1 MEDVFLILSGVS
13 GVGKSSIMEGLKEFN
28 FRYVSPYMTR
38 SLREGEADKISISS
52 GEMAQRIDVGDFVAV
67 NELYGNVY
75 GTPLEDILQYR
86 DEGFVPMLDYPI
98 EKVREL
104 RERLKG
110 KIDVVCIYISPPS
123 LMELKRRLD
132 DGRDKDSGRYNFAVK
147 ELSSIERGDY
157 DGEIDMRLVNGD
169 LEKTISKIA
178 Q

>member
-1 MEDVFLILSGVS
+1 MKDAFLILSGVS
-13 GVGKSSIMEGLKEFN
+13 GVGKSSIMDGLKEFN

-38 SLREGEADKISISS
+38 SLRDGETDKISISP
-52 GEMAQRIDVGDFVAV
+52 ENMRQKIDAGDFVAV
-67 NELYGNVY
+67 NKLYGNVY

-98 EKVREL
+98 KKVGEL
-104 RERLKG
+104 RERLNG

-123 LMELKRRLD
+123 LIELKRRLG
-132 DGRDKDSGRYNFAVK
+132 DGRDKDSGRYSFAIK
-147 ELSSIERGDY
+147 ELSFVERGDY

-169 LEKTISKIA
+169 LEKTIGKII